1 MSNFKFGIIGAGG
14 IAHRFCD
21 AVRRVDGVEVTAVS
35 SKSMERAAA
44 FASKE
49 QIPQHFDSYA
59 QMLKTAKPDA
69 VYVAT
74 THNFHLENVK
84 LCLEKGIPV
93 LCEKPLTTNSADA
106 RELFA
111 LAKQNKVLLMEAM
124 WSRYLPQI
132 QKAKEW
138 IESGKLGTLRIASCV
153 VGFYG
158 ERNPENRV
166 FSKKLAGGAL
176 YDIGVYAI
184 ELMTYLINQPCK
196 EVSVL
201 VNPTSTGVDGSNLV
215 AMKFE
220 TCNAAL
226 QTTVMASPYQH
237 LTINGENGYL
247 VIPNSNVGD
256 EAYLYQDGKLVE
268 HFKSPYENGFVWEIE
283 DFVRCVQEGKLE
295 SETVPH
301 AATLQCAEIFDLA
314 NAQL

>member
-1 MSNFKFGIIGAGG
+1 MGIFRFGIIGAGG

-21 AVRRVDGVEVTAVS
+21 AVSRIEDVEVTAVS
-35 SKSMERAAA
+35 SKSLERAAA
-44 FASKE
+44 FAEEE
-49 QIPQHFDSYA
+49 QIPQHFDSYV
-59 QMLKTAKPDA
+59 QMLETTKPDA

-74 THNFHLENVK
+74 THNFHPENVK
-84 LCLEKGIPV
+84 LCLERGIPV
-93 LCEKPLTTNSADA
+93 LCEKPLVTNSADA
-106 RELFA
+106 KELCA

-132 QKAKEW
+132 RKAKEW
-138 IESGKLGTLRIASCV
+138 IEGGKLGTLRLASCV

-158 ERNPENRV
+158 ERNPDNRV

-184 ELMTYLINQPCK
+184 ELMTYLIDQECQ
-196 EVSVL
+196 EVSVM
-201 VNPTSTGVDGSNLV
+201 VNPTLTGVDGSNLV

-237 LTINGENGYL
+237 LTINGEQGYL
-247 VIPNSNVGD
+247 MIPNSNVGD
-256 EAYLYQDGKLVE
+256 EAYLYQDGKLTE
-268 HFKSPYENGFVWEIE
+268 HFKSPYPNGFVWEIE
-283 DFVRCVQEGKLE
+283 DFVRCVQEGRLE

-301 AATLQCAEIFDLA
+301 SATLQCAEIFDLA